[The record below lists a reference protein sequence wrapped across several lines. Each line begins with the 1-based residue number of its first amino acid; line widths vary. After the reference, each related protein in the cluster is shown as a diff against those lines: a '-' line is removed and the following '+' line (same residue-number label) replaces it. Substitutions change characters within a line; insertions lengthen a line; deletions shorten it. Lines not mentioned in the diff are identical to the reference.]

1 MSTRAGGLRGGI
13 VRTPAGRA
21 VLVIVALAIFVNLV
35 AVVVDS
41 VAPSPSG
48 PPSSS
53 LATSERGLAAW
64 AELLRDSGRRV
75 AALRDDPSDES
86 LPDGGTVVLLE
97 PDVVR
102 EESAR
107 ALRRFAERGGRV
119 IAGGTEPRR
128 WVETLAGNEGLEWED
143 GGPAG
148 VHVQAPAPET
158 AGVARVRTAAD
169 GRWTWAGRALPALG
183 EGTGSLLLVTD
194 VGRGRVALLADVSPL
209 QNRLLDRAD
218 NAALALSLAGDGP
231 VTFVESV
238 HGYGRGTGLA
248 ALPARFRWAL
258 ILLALAAL
266 GYMLARGRRFGPP
279 EAERRELPPPRR
291 AYVDALAATLARGRR
306 REEAVAPVR
315 AAARSRLAR
324 RTGVPE
330 TAEGE
335 ALMAAAR
342 KAGLDPAAAQAVAS
356 PAEDDEDVLAAGRA
370 LALLERKGR

>member
-1 MSTRAGGLRGGI
+1 
-13 VRTPAGRA
+13 VKTPAGRA
-21 VLVIVALAIFVNLV
+21 VLVIVALAIFVNV
-35 AVVVDS
+35 VAIVVDAVV
-41 VAPSPSG
+41 PSPSG

-53 LATSERGLAAW
+53 LATSPRGLAAW

-75 AALRDDPSDES
+75 EALRDDPSDES
-86 LPDGGTVVLLE
+86 LPDGGTVVILE
-97 PDVVR
+97 PDIVT

-119 IAGGTEPRR
+119 IAGGTEPER
-128 WVETLAGNEGLEWED
+128 WVKTLAGVEGLEWED
-143 GGPAG
+143 SGPAT
-148 VHVQAPAPET
+148 VRVQAPAPET
-158 AGVARVRTAAD
+158 AGVTEVFGATD
-169 GRWTWAGRALPALG
+169 GRWTWAGGALPALG
-183 EGTGSLLLVTD
+183 DGTDSLLLLTD
-194 VGRGRVALLADVSPL
+194 IGRGRVALLADASPL
-209 QNRLLDRAD
+209 QNRWLEEDD

-238 HGYGRGTGLA
+238 HGYGGQRGLA
-248 ALPARFRWAL
+248 ALPSRFRWAL

-291 AYVDALAATLARGRR
+291 AYVEALAATLARGRR

-315 AAARSRLAR
+315 AAARARLAR
-324 RTGVPE
+324 RTGVAE
-330 TAEGE
+330 TADRE
-335 ALMAAAR
+335 ALTTAAR
-342 KAGLDPAAAQAVAS
+342 KAGLDPAAARAVTG